1 MLKSKILFLL
11 KFKHFNLTVK
21 AGVPQESV
29 VGSVLFPLYKNDSS
43 NPKLIADDNHLF
55 SAVYNIY

>member
-1 MLKSKILFLL
+1 MHKSKILFLL
-11 KFKHFNLTVK
+11 KFKRFNLTVK

-43 NPKLIADDNHLF
+43 NPKLTADDNHLF